1 MTPELIAIVAMGAT
15 LAALILRQGAHF
27 ERRID
32 DLKQEVGERFDKVD
46 ERFDKL
52 DGRFDKLDK
61 RFDKLIE
68 RFDKLIERFKS
79 LEGRMTRIGEKQ
91 HAKLEGPLEGM
102 REAATCNRAAVEG
115 RKIAPTS

>member
-1 MTPELIAIVAMGAT
+1 MTPELIAIVAMGAA
-15 LAALILRQGAHF
+15 LAGLVLRQGA
-27 ERRID
+27 RID
-32 DLKQEVGERFDKVD
+32 KRFDKVD

-52 DGRFDKLDK
+52 DERFDKLD
-61 RFDKLIE
+61 E